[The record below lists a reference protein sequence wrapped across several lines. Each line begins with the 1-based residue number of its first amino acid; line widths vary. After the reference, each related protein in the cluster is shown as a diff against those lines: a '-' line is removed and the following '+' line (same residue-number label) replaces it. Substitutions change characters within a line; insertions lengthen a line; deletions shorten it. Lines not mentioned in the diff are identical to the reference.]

1 MTSREEIA
9 AVCREV
15 IYECVPD
22 LEGTPIEEST
32 VINTDTA
39 IDSMGF
45 TLIICR
51 LEARFDV
58 RIPNRQWSRLSTFGD
73 VVTAIEKR
81 VAKAWYNK

>member
-1 MTSREEIA
+1 MTRDEI
-9 AVCREV
+9 RQRTIDV

-22 LEGTPIEEST
+22 MEGTALADDT

-51 LEARFDV
+51 LEASFDV
-58 RIPNRQWSRLSTFGD
+58 KIPDRQWQKLYTVGD
-73 VVTAIEKR
+73 VVSAIEKR
-81 VAKAWYNK
+81 LK